1 VAGDLTDN
9 RGMVKPQV
17 LSAYA
22 LRVLAEIHVTGLWVW
37 VRGVSAFLDDPQHT
51 AVHRN
56 TVENLLDAGYLE
68 EDPEELTISVSDLGK
83 ALLQRNPEA
92 VGRATSIHE
101 AQQFMRH
108 TLGSSLHRPNS
119 KSTPRP

>member
-1 VAGDLTDN
+1 
-9 RGMVKPQV
+9 MVKPQI
-17 LSAYA
+17 LSPYA
-22 LRVLAEIHVTGLWVW
+22 RRVLAEIHVTGLWVW

-56 TVENLLDAGYLE
+56 TVENLLDVGYLE
-68 EDPEELTISVSDLGK
+68 EGPEELTISVSELAK
-83 ALLQRNPEA
+83 ALLRRNAEA
-92 VGRATSIHE
+92 VGRANFIPE

-108 TLGSSLHRPNS
+108 ILGSSLHRPNS